1 MKTYELLSDESKLNR
16 RNYASSENDPN
27 YFTNPRSNPETGVC
41 KAVKWDIIGALMHC
55 YPNNE
60 EFYKH
65 FDVIVKS
72 ELISKWID
80 NYIKG
85 LNEMDYNKLKRNYGS
100 NWAIFND
107 HAPFS
112 VIKSFLQGLNV

>member
-16 RNYASSENDPN
+16 RTYASSKDDPN

-41 KAVKWDIIGALMHC
+41 KASKWDIVGALMHC
-55 YPNNE
+55 YPKNE
-60 EFYKH
+60 EFYQH

-72 ELISKWID
+72 EFIGKWVET
-80 NYIKG
+80 YKKG
-85 LNEMDYNKLKRNYGS
+85 LIEQDYNKIQKDYGS
-100 NWAIFND
+100 NWAAFND

-112 VIKSFLQGLNV
+112 VIQSFLRNLNI